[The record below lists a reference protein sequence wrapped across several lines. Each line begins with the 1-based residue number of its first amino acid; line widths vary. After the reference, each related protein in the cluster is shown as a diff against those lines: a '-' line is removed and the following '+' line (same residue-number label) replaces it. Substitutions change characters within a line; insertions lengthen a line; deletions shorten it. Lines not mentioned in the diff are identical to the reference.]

1 LSELIPEISKHSGI
15 KLESSEPSLNLAS
28 DGVLKAKAYSEKT
41 SFFIKVTQNNNFNR
55 LTTEARGLKSIAETN
70 TIRTPSI
77 IACGETKQCAYI
89 ILEYLELQPKT
100 NLSASILG
108 SKLAEAHKN
117 TQELFGL
124 NENNWIGLTRQHNQQ
139 HNNWPTFYLE
149 QRLKPQLE
157 LAYLNGYKN
166 TLKIKADHLIKGN
179 DLFFKDYSPTPSL
192 LHGDLWAGNWGT
204 LNENEPVIFD
214 PAVYYGDRE
223 TDIAMTLLF
232 GGFPGGFYKSY
243 NKAWPLSEGFKNRQ
257 DLYNLYHVINHLN
270 IFGQGYL
277 SQAENLL
284 DKLVQKL

>member
-1 LSELIPEISKHSGI
+1 MSELIPEISKHSGI
-15 KLESSEPSLNLAS
+15 KLENSEPFLNLAS

-55 LTTEARGLKSIAETN
+55 LTTEASGLKLIAETN

-77 IACGETKQCAYI
+77 IACGETRQCAYI

-108 SKLAEAHKN
+108 SQLAEAHKN

-139 HNNWPTFYLE
+139 YNNWPTFYLE

-166 TLKIKADHLIKGN
+166 TLKIKADHLIKDN

-243 NKAWPLSEGFKNRQ
+243 NEAWPLSEGFKNRQ

-270 IFGQGYL
+270 IFGRGYL